1 MLHNNNLF
9 SMKNKTMLLALLAA
23 SCILVQSV
31 SAQYPSWNV
40 LWDPQALAQFLF
52 PGMDPQWLRIPD
64 VLYYVILPF
73 IAAFTVI
80 YGLLRELRI
89 FRHAPNKVNV
99 ILAFCMAFLL
109 LPSGIITLLVTIL
122 YAGGAALGMIAF
134 GILFIIGIVLWFY
147 GTTARLWDEY
157 SPKALAGAI
166 KDYDNEYR
174 QLQKEWSQLEQQRLS
189 VPGASPQA
197 QNLARRIGL
206 VQNQMTKILEQKANA
221 VNVLKSQ
228 TQ

>member
-1 MLHNNNLF
+1 
-9 SMKNKTMLLALLAA
+9 MKKKTMFLALLVA
-23 SCILVQSV
+23 SCVLAQSAL
-31 SAQYPSWNV
+31 AQYPLGV
-40 LWDPQALAQFLF
+40 VWDPDALAQFLF
-52 PGMDPQWLRIPD
+52 PGMSREWLRIPD

-89 FRHAPNKVNV
+89 FRHAPNKVNI

-122 YAGGAALGMIAF
+122 YAGGAAIGMIAF
-134 GILFIIGIVLWFY
+134 GVLFIIGIVLWFY

-166 KDYDNEYR
+166 KDYDNEYV
-174 QLQKEWSQLEQQRLS
+174 QLQKDWSHWEQVRLS
-189 VPGASPQA
+189 AAPRTATAKDANNKIRLIQD
-197 QNLARRIGL
+197 R
-206 VQNQMTKILEQKANA
+206 MTKILEQKANA
-221 VNVLKSQ
+221 VQTLKAQ